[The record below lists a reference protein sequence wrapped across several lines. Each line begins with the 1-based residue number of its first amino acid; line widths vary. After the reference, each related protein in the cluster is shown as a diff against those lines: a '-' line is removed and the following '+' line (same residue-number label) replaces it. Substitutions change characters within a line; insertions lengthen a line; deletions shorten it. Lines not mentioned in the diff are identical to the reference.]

1 MKIGH
6 DKLGKMVC
14 CTLLSSLLAGATGC
28 ALAGPM
34 ADELNPYGQGAGVTE
49 QGVRD
54 SSSILGASGGGAGEA
69 ERARHQLEAL
79 GAYRRA
85 LPPQPAYPVVKPA
98 EVRLMWVPDHL
109 NRVGDLVPAHYYYL
123 RVTNDQ
129 FEVQDAF
136 DYDMQLNNQPGLTY
150 IQPAAPGAAPAAAA
164 STAPGVPASASG
176 QSFGTGTGG
185 SSTPWVYKS
194 TK

>member
-1 MKIGH
+1 MKIGR
-6 DKLGKMVC
+6 DKLEKIVC
-14 CTLLSSLLAGATGC
+14 CSLLSSILIAGAGC
-28 ALAGPM
+28 AIAGPM
-34 ADELNPYGQGAGVTE
+34 ADELNPYGSGGGGVE

-54 SSSILGASGGGAGEA
+54 SSTIVGASGGGAGEA

-85 LPPQPAYPVVKPA
+85 LSPQPAYPVVRPA
-98 EVRLMWVPDHL
+98 EVRLMWIPDHL
-109 NRVGDLVPAHYYYL
+109 NKVGDLVPAHYYYL

-136 DYDMQLNNQPGLTY
+136 DYDNQLNNQPGLTY
-150 IQPAAPGAAPAAAA
+150 IQPAAGAVAPAAG
-164 STAPGVPASASG
+164 APAVTGVPASASG
-176 QSFGTGTGG
+176 QSFGTGTSG
-185 SSTPWVYKS
+185 SSTPWVYKA